1 MEALAI
7 IAYKQPITKGQIEH
21 IRGLSY
27 KYYEGSEKDTSQ
39 GKAVWV
45 IVARYDN
52 KGLIDILENLSDVKT
67 VEMCRKK
74 L

>member
-1 MEALAI
+1 MWCTVFVNR
-7 IAYKQPITKGQIEH
+7 QGKGNAEWN

-52 KGLIDILENLSDVKT
+52 RGPIDILENLSDVKT

>member
-1 MEALAI
+1 MSTDRVKVTQE
-7 IAYKQPITKGQIEH
+7 EH

-52 KGLIDILENLSDVKT
+52 KGLIDILENLL
-67 VEMCRKK
+67 M
-74 L
+74 